1 MKNIDIEIYLNQL
14 MSFFEK
20 NPNDL
25 TQLVGEDLKDLF
37 YQKIKEQC
45 YKNLEVGDEISL
57 TQQQLIDIIVLI
69 KKNDNIDQ
77 FLLRGTIQKTK
88 FGDIFLN

>member
-25 TQLVGEDLKDLF
+25 SQLIGNELKEIF

-45 YKNLEVGDEISL
+45 YKNLEIGEEISL
-57 TQQQLIDIIVLI
+57 TQQQLIDIIVFI
-69 KKNDNIDQ
+69 KNNAIDHEIIK
-77 FLLRGTIQKTK
+77 GSIQKTK
-88 FGDIFLN
+88 FGNIFLN

>member
-25 TQLVGEDLKDLF
+25 SQLIGNELKEIF

-45 YKNLEVGDEISL
+45 YKNLEIGEEISL
-57 TQQQLIDIIVLI
+57 TQQQLIDIIVFI
-69 KKNDNIDQ
+69 KNNTIDHEIIK
-77 FLLRGTIQKTK
+77 GSIQKTK
-88 FGDIFLN
+88 FGNIFLN